1 MELKSLNDETRWSY
15 RLGERGSL
23 HAPLLIATLLLT
35 TAGFGIWGVM
45 RSWQN
50 TMKLQ
55 LRLDRCVGEAALEF
69 RNRLYIIES
78 ANTRIRA
85 LRIAL
90 AAATIKP
97 ILKPPLK
104 VALTIEAARQDYQIA
119 RWKLKQADWLL
130 KRGCGKPGDL
140 ALPLPAFQWTRLPAD
155 PIGQQPLSWPGEYP
169 NVFRFQAAHFP
180 RISAAQVHPSQK
192 GGSFNGKPSAH
203 WATPVG
209 S

>member
-1 MELKSLNDETRWSY
+1 MKSLISEASRPY

-23 HAPLLIATLLLT
+23 HVPLLIATLLLST
-35 TAGFGIWGVM
+35 TGFGIWGVM

-50 TMKLQ
+50 IMKLQ

-69 RNRLYIIES
+69 RDRLKLIES
-78 ANTRIRA
+78 ANTRIKA

-104 VALTIEAARQDYQIA
+104 VALTIEVARQDYQIA
-119 RWKLKQADWLL
+119 RWKFKQADWLL
-130 KRGCGKPGDL
+130 KRGCGKPGDF
-140 ALPLPAFQWTRLPAD
+140 ARPLPAFQYTRFPPD

-169 NVFRFQAAHFP
+169 NVFRFQAAHLP
-180 RISAAQVHPSQK
+180 RVSAAQVYSPQK
-192 GGSFNGKPSAH
+192 GGNFNGKFSAH
-203 WATPVG
+203 WATPVEW
-209 S
+209 